1 MILQRGNLAGLE
13 GACGGK
19 LYGSFFLLFFL
30 QFFFIS
36 LQFFFF
42 FCDSGIFVFFVV
54 FFFIKHLRSRTPTQY
69 KQRPPIPTPGAPA
82 GLGALGDPLGF
93 LCGCFPGVWHR
104 WAGAGFWGG
113 GICTALPWGDGH
125 KKGNLN
131 KKTTKSRGPT
141 KTGTT
146 LGKGPGAQ

>member
-1 MILQRGNLAGLE
+1 MVLFSFYFFFSFSSFHCNFFFFFVTVGFL
-13 GACGGK
+13 
-19 LYGSFFLLFFL
+19 FFLLFFFYKTL
-30 QFFFIS
+30 A
-36 LQFFFF
+36 LK
-42 FCDSGIFVFFVV
+42 DSNTVQTTATNPHPWGP
-54 FFFIKHLRSRTPTQY
+54 SRVGGSGG
-69 KQRPPIPTPGAPA
+69 PP
-82 GLGALGDPLGF
+82 GF